1 MNIVYEKEFENLFE
15 GSEYYRIFNPENPID
30 RNDPKKYPNMTLNNF
45 VGKWELTIYY
55 RGTNLETTMYLGKL
69 SEWPFD
75 KLKPVLDDFIKAYWT
90 MVK

>member
-1 MNIVYEKEFENLFE
+1 MNIVYEQEYVNLFE
-15 GSEYYRIFNPENPID
+15 RCEYYRIFDPDNPRVEGG
-30 RNDPKKYPNMTLNNF
+30 KKYPNMTLNNF

-55 RGTNLETTMYLGKL
+55 QGTNLETTMFLGKFND
-69 SEWPFD
+69 WPFD